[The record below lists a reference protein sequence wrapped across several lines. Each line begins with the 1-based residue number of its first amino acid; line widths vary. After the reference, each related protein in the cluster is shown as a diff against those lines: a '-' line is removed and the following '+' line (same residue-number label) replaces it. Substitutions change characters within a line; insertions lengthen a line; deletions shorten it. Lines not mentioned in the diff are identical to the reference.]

1 VDFVADGGEP
11 ITEPSTTVAVLRSMM
26 AETRT
31 MVAGAM
37 ALAST

>member
-1 VDFVADGGEP
+1 MSFDADGGEP
-11 ITEPSTTVAVLRSMM
+11 FTAPSTTVAAVRSMM
-26 AETRT
+26 AETRA